1 MGMWNMEIEE
11 ALVTVI
17 NNLENGYATGT
28 VWKQIPGV
36 NTTEFGV
43 PTLGSLS
50 KTFGTKT
57 CPKTHLQA
65 IVLASEL
72 SITNGAPLSP
82 ALRGIQETLIEL
94 RHLKD
99 QQNSQL
105 SGPRASAHLLCIL
118 PILGIGGGYL
128 LGANPIQIM
137 VSNPVGNLAALAGLL
152 FLLIGSLWTRRLIQN
167 ASEQSNFT

>member
-1 MGMWNMEIEE
+1 MEIEE

-17 NNLENGYATGT
+17 NNLENGYPATA

-50 KTFGTKT
+50 ETFGTKT

-94 RHLKD
+94 RHLQD
-99 QQNSQL
+99 HQNSQL
-105 SGPRASAHLLCIL
+105 SGPRTSTRLLCTL
-118 PILGIGGGYL
+118 PAFGIGGGYL
-128 LGANPIQIM
+128 LGADPIQIM
-137 VSNPVGNLAALAGLL
+137 VSTPVGNLTALAGLL
-152 FLLIGSLWTRRLIQN
+152 FLLIGSLWTRRMIQA
-167 ASEQSNFT
+167 ASKESTFI